1 MNLLLGITGSIGA
14 YKAVD
19 IMRLFQKNG
28 HQVSVILTESATQF
42 IGPLTFETFA
52 PGRVFVHMFGKH
64 QSPLPHIALSKENDL
79 LLIAPA
85 TANII
90 GKLAHGIADDLLSST
105 FLAFYRPVVIAPAMN
120 THMYDNPAVQD
131 NIARL
136 KTRGIYI
143 IEPETGSLA
152 CHTEGKGRLPA
163 PETIVDF
170 CLKIKYD

>member
-1 MNLLLGITGSIGA
+1 M
-14 YKAVD
+14 
-19 IMRLFQKNG
+19 
-28 HQVSVILTESATQF
+28 
-42 IGPLTFETFA
+42 FETNQ
-52 PGRVFVHMFGKH
+52 G
-64 QSPLPHIALSKENDL
+64 PLPHIDLSKENDL

-136 KTRGIYI
+136 KTRGIAI
-143 IEPETGSLA
+143 IDPETGSLA

-170 CLKIKYD
+170 CLEIKT